1 MSENKRVYCLYRVST
16 IGQVE
21 KDDIPMQRQFCHEFA
36 ERQAGW
42 NIEREFYEKGVS
54 GFKVSAKERDAI
66 QEIQRDAVQGKFDI
80 LLVFMFDRLG
90 RRDDETPF
98 VVEWFV
104 QNGIEVWSAVEGQQ
118 LFDNHVDKLLN
129 YIRYWQASGESIKT
143 SVQVKTRMEQMTEK
157 GLYTGGTIPYGYR
170 LEKRGRQNKKNQ
182 DVNDLVVDED
192 AAEIIRLIFDKYVN
206 EGYGAQRLCRY
217 LTERGIVKSNGKNFP
232 NTSINRIIKNPIYVG
247 ILHNGEVRSQII
259 PELRIIDQD
268 TFDRAQQ
275 LMKARAT
282 HHKGTPLNMRGQS
295 LLVGNIFCGHC
306 GHPLTLT
313 TSGRKRI
320 NRNGEIIRETRC
332 RYQCHY
338 NVRHPG
344 ECDGQSGYGVKK
356 LDGIMDKI
364 ICYQFS
370 KIKATNGKEIIAS
383 QHEKQ
388 IELARARYKLICMQ
402 LSEKQKE
409 LEDYRGETIRV
420 IRGESR
426 LDIDL
431 LNSLIAE
438 GREEVE
444 RLSAA
449 AESAKQDL
457 DESITS
463 QHTEQEEYE
472 KLQNWADLYANCTFE
487 AKKMIVSQF
496 IKSVYVYRDYTL
508 EIEFN
513 VSFEDFKTLG
523 AECEGR
529 DNEEPAIYV
538 TI

>member
-1 MSENKRVYCLYRVST
+1 MSEKKRVYCLYRVST
-16 IGQVE
+16 VGQVE
-21 KDDIPMQRQFCHEFA
+21 KDDIPMQKQYCNEFA
-36 ERQAGW
+36 ERQLDW
-42 NIEREFYEKGVS
+42 EITREFYEKGVS
-54 GFKVSAKERDAI
+54 GYKVSAKDRDAV

-118 LFDNHVDKLLN
+118 RFDNHVDKLLN

-143 SVQVKTRMEQMTEK
+143 SVRVKTRIEQLTES
-157 GLYTGGTIPYGYR
+157 GYFTGGKIPYGYR

-182 DVNDLVVDED
+182 DVNDLVVDEE
-192 AAEIIRLIFDKYVN
+192 AAAIIRLIFDKYVN

-217 LTERGIVKSNGKNFP
+217 LTEQGIFKPDGKNFP
-232 NTSINRIIKNPIYVG
+232 NTSINRIIKNSIYVG
-247 ILHNGEVRSQII
+247 IIHKGESCSGVI
-259 PELRIIDQD
+259 PDLQIIDQD
-268 TFDRAQQ
+268 TYDRAQR
-275 LMKARAT
+275 LMEARAT
-282 HHKGTPLNMRGQS
+282 HHKDTPLNMRGRS

-306 GHPLTLT
+306 KHRLTLT

-320 NRNGEIIRETRC
+320 NRYGELIRETRC

-338 NVRHPG
+338 NLRHPG

-356 LDGIMDKI
+356 LDGILDKI
-364 ICYQFS
+364 IRYQFS
-370 KIKATNGKEIIAS
+370 KIKASNGKTVIEA

-388 IELARARYKLICMQ
+388 IELARARHKLACMQ

-409 LEDYRGETIRV
+409 LDDYRAETIRV

-431 LNSLIAE
+431 LNSLIAD
-438 GREEVE
+438 GRAEVE

-449 AESAKQDL
+449 AENAKHEL
-457 DESITS
+457 DECLASKRA
-463 QHTEQEEYE
+463 EQEEYE
-472 KLQNWADLYANCTFE
+472 RLGNWADLYANCTFE
-487 AKKMIVSQF
+487 ARKMIACQF

-513 VSFEDFKTLG
+513 VSFEDFKTLETQCG
-523 AECEGR
+523 GTE
-529 DNEEPAIYV
+529 NEEVAIHV
-538 TI
+538 TA